1 MEKDK
6 RVAIAVCS
14 NAELLSSTCT
24 TTVLVDLSLPT
35 NETSYV
41 ATSTSS

>member
-24 TTVLVDLSLPT
+24 TRSKPT
-35 NETSYV
+35 YERN
-41 ATSTSS
+41 